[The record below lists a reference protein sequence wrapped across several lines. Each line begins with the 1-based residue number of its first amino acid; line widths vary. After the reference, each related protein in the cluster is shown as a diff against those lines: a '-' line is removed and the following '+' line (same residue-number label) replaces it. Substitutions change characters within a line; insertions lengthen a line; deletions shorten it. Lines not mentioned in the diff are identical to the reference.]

1 MARAGSRNEVEKGF
15 SGYAYFFEHM
25 MFRGTDRFSS
35 EAYNNVLKKMGADSN
50 AFTTDD
56 WTAYHIVASSDALEK
71 IIDIESDRF
80 LNLEYSE
87 EDFKT
92 EAGAILG
99 EYNLNFSNPFLFLRE
114 TVKGL
119 AYSDHPYQHTTIGLL
134 EDIKNMPDNY
144 NYSLQ
149 FYDRYYCPENS
160 IVIVVGDFRQ
170 DELEGLISSYYG
182 NWERGK
188 FIPEIPEELVQ
199 AEEKFVH
206 KERSNETVPYLY
218 IGYHVAAFSDQIIDM
233 PALDV
238 ISQLLFSRNAPL
250 FQKLYVDEQVVDILS
265 GGAVDHRDPP
275 LFEIAVRVTKP
286 DKVDYVRD
294 EIFKAIDPLKSEPI
308 DAQTLEDTK
317 AHMRYS
323 LCNAA

>member
-1 MARAGSRNEVEKGF
+1 M
-15 SGYAYFFEHM
+15 
-25 MFRGTDRFSS
+25 
-35 EAYNNVLKKMGADSN
+35 
-50 AFTTDD
+50 
-56 WTAYHIVASSDALEK
+56 
-71 IIDIESDRF
+71 
-80 LNLEYSE
+80 
-87 EDFKT
+87 
-92 EAGAILG
+92 
-99 EYNLNFSNPFLFLRE
+99 
-114 TVKGL
+114 
-119 AYSDHPYQHTTIGLL
+119 
-134 EDIKNMPDNY
+134 
-144 NYSLQ
+144 
-149 FYDRYYCPENS
+149 
-160 IVIVVGDFRQ
+160 VGDFRQ
-170 DELEGLISSYYG
+170 DELEGLISSYYR

-188 FIPEIPEELVQ
+188 FIPEIPEDLVQ

-206 KERSNETVPYLY
+206 KEWSNETVPYLY

-250 FQKLYVDEQVVDILS
+250 FQKLYVDEQVVVILS

-294 EIFKAIDPLKSEPI
+294 EIFKAIDPLKSEPV